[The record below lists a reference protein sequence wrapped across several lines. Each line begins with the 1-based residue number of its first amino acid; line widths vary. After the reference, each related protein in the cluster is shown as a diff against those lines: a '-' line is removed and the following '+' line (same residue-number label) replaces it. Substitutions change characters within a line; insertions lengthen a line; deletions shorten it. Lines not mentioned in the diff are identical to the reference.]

1 MNDNKLEFSKIF
13 DILNDLKVKTSNASI
28 YLVALLFA
36 IELNSIWL
44 IIIFSILL
52 SINVRI

>member
-52 SINVRI
+52 IINVRI